1 MKLNPDKNFVLQIR
15 KEIADNG
22 GYCPC
27 QVAKTK
33 DTKCP
38 CTLLRN
44 KKECVCGLYVK

>member
-15 KEIADNG
+15 KEIVDNG